1 MHSHKHSCYN
11 KESRSL
17 ADRLRHSRLSW
28 LLPIVGLLSLVWF
41 LIRVIPKP
49 ARAAY
54 PCQRVAMP
62 LASGLVAWLIG
73 LVGSVVA
80 FRKARGLLHQSRLPL
95 AIAGVAAALVFGT
108 VALLN
113 LPDTP
118 LTAAEQPGLAPVG
131 QGRGVHPGRV
141 AWVHDPDATDWRG
154 PGHGHPWEDAS
165 TNPAVC
171 AQMMSK
177 ALLALTGESTD
188 ARAWDALFRSHN
200 KARGRGDVGYKPGE
214 KITIKVNFVGMIRT
228 GKCVNAE
235 TYALESGWIDYMN
248 TSPQLIAALLRQL
261 AQAVGVRQSDIAVGD
276 PLCRFAKEYYDP
288 LHSQFPDVVYLDG
301 QGTAGRTKAELS
313 AVPIYWSSRPE
324 GVQQDY
330 VPKAYAEATYF
341 INFANLKAHSGA
353 GVTLCAKNHYGS
365 LFRAPPDKGY
375 FNLHTSGFSKGRS
388 EFRNLVD
395 LMGHAC
401 TGGKTVLYLLDGL
414 YSGTHPLDRIPV
426 KFASAPFN
434 DDWTSSLFASQDP
447 VAIDS
452 VGLDFLQVDRPKHA
466 GMAGTEDYLH
476 EAAQAGNP
484 ASGTFYDPDHA
495 TPTVRLASLGVH
507 EHWNNSEEK
516 KYSRNLGKSEGIEL
530 VKVSR

>member
-1 MHSHKHSCYN
+1 MHSHKHPCHRR
-11 KESRSL
+11 ESRSF
-17 ADRLRHSRLSW
+17 ADRLRQSW
-28 LLPIVGLLSLVWF
+28 HYALLPIVSLLSLVWF

-49 ARAAY
+49 ARATY

-62 LASGLVAWLIG
+62 LASGLVVWLIG
-73 LVGSVVA
+73 LVGSLVA
-80 FRKARGLLHQSRLPL
+80 FRKAKGFVLQSRLPL
-95 AIAGVAAALVFGT
+95 AITCVAAALVFGA

-113 LPDTP
+113 MPETP
-118 LTAAEQPGLAPVG
+118 LIAAEQPGLAPVG

-141 AWVHDPDATDWRG
+141 AWVHDPDATDWKG
-154 PGHGHPWEDAS
+154 PGQGHPWENEF

-171 AQMMSK
+171 EQMMAK
-177 ALLALTGESTD
+177 VLLALTGESTN
-188 ARAWDALFRSHN
+188 AKAWDALFRSHN
-200 KARGRGDVGYKPGE
+200 KARGKGDVGYKPGE

-235 TYALESGWIDYMN
+235 TYTLESGWIDYMN
-248 TSPQLIAALLRQL
+248 TSPQLIAALLKQL
-261 AQAVGVRQSDIAVGD
+261 TQVVGARQSDIAVGD
-276 PLCRFAKEYYDP
+276 PLCRFTKEYYDP
-288 LHSQFPDVVYLDG
+288 LHRQFPDVVYLDG

-313 AVPIYWSSRPE
+313 AVPIYWSSRPAD
-324 GVQQDY
+324 VQQDY
-330 VPKAYAEATYF
+330 LPKAYAEATYF

-375 FNLHTSGFSKGRS
+375 LNLHTSGFSRGRQ

-395 LMGHAC
+395 LMGHAS

-414 YSGTHPLDRIPV
+414 YCGTHPLDRVPV
-426 KFASAPFN
+426 KFASAPFS

-452 VGLDFLQVDRPKHA
+452 VGFDFLLVDRPKHA
-466 GMAGTEDYLH
+466 GMEGTDDYLH

-484 ASGTFYDPDHA
+484 PSGTFYDPDHV

-507 EHWNNSEEK
+507 EHWNNPVDRQ
-516 KYSRNLGKSEGIEL
+516 YSRNLGKREGIEL